1 MALFLEWYLFDNY
14 VTEKSKTVLEVL
26 IDENRKTWP
35 SKKLENIQRIVET
48 IQGLFLVKTI
58 KDQEVKVLNL
68 LSKGAP
74 VSWTTLRN
82 KFDLTSPRAMVD
94 QLRTEGHMVYI
105 NQTSNGTSY
114 RLGTPT
120 KSILAAGASKIFKK
134 SMREIVAA
142 GIKSLYGTQKYA
154 YSNR

>member
-1 MALFLEWYLFDNY
+1 MLLISRMFNLKQQRKKKRKNIMA
-14 VTEKSKTVLEVL
+14 
-26 IDENRKTWP
+26 RKTL
-35 SKKLENIQRIVET
+35 SKK
-48 IQGLFLVKTI
+48 
-58 KDQEVKVLNL
+58 VKVLNL

>member
-1 MALFLEWYLFDNY
+1 MLLISRMFNLKQQEKKRKNIMA
-14 VTEKSKTVLEVL
+14 
-26 IDENRKTWP
+26 RKTLA
-35 SKKLENIQRIVET
+35 KKT
-48 IQGLFLVKTI
+48 
-58 KDQEVKVLNL
+58 KVLNL

>member
-1 MALFLEWYLFDNY
+1 LKEKENIMA
-14 VTEKSKTVLEVL
+14 
-26 IDENRKTWP
+26 RKTL
-35 SKKLENIQRIVET
+35 SKK
-48 IQGLFLVKTI
+48 
-58 KDQEVKVLNL
+58 VKVLNL
-68 LSKGAP
+68 LSKGEP

-82 KFDLTSPRAMVD
+82 RFDLTSPRAMID

-120 KSILAAGASKIFKK
+120 KSILAAGVTRLFKK
-134 SMREIVAA
+134 NLREIVAA
-142 GIKSLYGTQKYA
+142 GIRALYGKQKYA

>member
-1 MALFLEWYLFDNY
+1 MATTKL
-14 VTEKSKTVLEVL
+14 T
-26 IDENRKTWP
+26 
-35 SKKLENIQRIVET
+35 KKQR
-48 IQGLFLVKTI
+48 
-58 KDQEVKVLNL
+58 VLNL
-68 LSKGAP
+68 LNKGKS
-74 VSWTTLRN
+74 VTWSTLRT

-134 SMREIVAA
+134 SMKEIVAA
-142 GIKSLYGTQKYA
+142 GIKSLYGTQK
-154 YSNR
+154 